1 MFAFQVDQHVL
12 CVCVCTDV
20 VQLSLDMMCYTE
32 YRERKIRM
40 QFGMFIAQWAAA
52 RLPAR
57 AHCSSTLYDVQCDD
71 TFVHCRLHI
80 CVMCHSE
87 RKRHKLR
94 AKGISTLHYRFLKLL
109 NGFISSKQ
117 WIEFKDIFRVCGFCI

>member
-1 MFAFQVDQHVL
+1 
-12 CVCVCTDV
+12 
-20 VQLSLDMMCYTE
+20 
-32 YRERKIRM
+32 M

-57 AHCSSTLYDVQCDD
+57 AHCSSTLCDVQCDD
-71 TFVHCRLHI
+71 TFVHCKLHI

-117 WIEFKDIFRVCGFCI
+117 WIEFKTFFVCAVSAYSMSRRNVRMQWLYCRLCFLRNAKCFQVITIS